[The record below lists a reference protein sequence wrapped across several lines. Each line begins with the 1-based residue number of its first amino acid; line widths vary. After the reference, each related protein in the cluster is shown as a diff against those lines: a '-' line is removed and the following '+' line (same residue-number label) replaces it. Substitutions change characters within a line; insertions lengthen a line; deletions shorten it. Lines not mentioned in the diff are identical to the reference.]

1 MLHFF
6 LFGIFFF
13 AAYFKKVDTERVK
26 DYGGEEERMTRRNI
40 SGPDLKPGH
49 HIYTAHYAPQPTD
62 TSCFINKKM
71 EGSNDVCIILR
82 VIWGFAAS
90 QQTQTLLLLLLLLC
104 FLLFKQ
110 QITQNMLS
118 EETDVWSQ
126 VCAESSCSASFSFSC
141 RLGQV
146 SQ

>member
-1 MLHFF
+1 M
-6 LFGIFFF
+6 
-13 AAYFKKVDTERVK
+13 K

-82 VIWGFAAS
+82 VIWGF
-90 QQTQTLLLLLLLLC
+90 C
-104 FLLFKQ
+104 
-110 QITQNMLS
+110 
-118 EETDVWSQ
+118 
-126 VCAESSCSASFSFSC
+126 SFSANTNSAAAAAAAVFPAF
-141 RLGQV
+141 
-146 SQ
+146 